1 MKRWISLVLALLLAL
16 SAAAAFA
23 ENDTLLDKFY
33 QQAVKESA
41 YRGTLTF
48 TVIGDD
54 TAALSRETWAL
65 LKTLLPKLNVTL
77 EHSTQ
82 RKRDEGEVSVT
93 LSVSGQP
100 DHKLSFL
107 YDEKL
112 TGLSGDLLD
121 ADAVYT
127 AAREWSWTRLFAPAA
142 GEGEAW
148 PPMWQMLL
156 NVLNAPESWKNR
168 AKPLLEKYETSV
180 AEWMNTFASVSSGME
195 DGKQYSELA
204 CAIPA
209 AEVTKEIGALLAEV
223 YQDQE
228 LLSLLAE
235 VVTPQEAAA
244 YLQPGALNALSAM
257 VSRMKMEGS
266 VEIARRHDS
275 SGTALLDR
283 ISFPFAQDALFTRLA
298 VSVTPAE
305 GGQEWKVT
313 GAAKDGTEFDISCT
327 QASADTYTG
336 SVELMLPVKAEG
348 ASFVVSDGKPQLK
361 PFSFDYSFTWDPGEE
376 AYSLADDKSTQTI
389 RGSLMIVPRGETEI
403 PMQVFSLTA
412 NLSSGSSKQ
421 SATHLDGNVSWM
433 DMMSGA
439 AVTAQLSS
447 RTVAPFDYTVAS
459 EAEGAVRI
467 DQMTEEERAS
477 LLEGW
482 TANLAG
488 WIAAAAAGAALA
500 PQE

>member
-23 ENDTLLDKFY
+23 ESDTLLGKFF

-41 YRGTLTF
+41 YRGTVSF
-48 TVIGDD
+48 SVIGDGT
-54 TAALSRETWAL
+54 TAIPQETWTLLKAL
-65 LKTLLPKLNVTL
+65 LPQLNVTL

-82 RKRDEGEVSVT
+82 RKRDEGEASVT
-93 LSVSGQP
+93 FSVSGQP
-100 DHKLSFL
+100 EHKLSFL

-127 AAREWSWTRLFAPAA
+127 AAREWSWTRLLTSPA

-148 PPMWQMLL
+148 PPMWKMLL
-156 NVLNAPESWKNR
+156 NVLNAPDSWKKR
-168 AKPLLEKYETSV
+168 AEPLMKPYETEV
-180 AEWMNTFASVSSGME
+180 AEWMNTFASVSMQME
-195 DGKQYSELA
+195 GGKPYSELA
-204 CAIPA
+204 CKIPA
-209 AEVTKEIGALLAEV
+209 AEVVKEAKALLGKV
-223 YQDQE
+223 YQDRE
-228 LLSLLAE
+228 LLSLLKEA
-235 VVTPQEAAA
+235 VTPAEAEA
-244 YLQPGALNALSAM
+244 YLQPGAESALNAMLDQL
-257 VSRMKMEGS
+257 KMEGS

-283 ISFPFAQDALFTRLA
+283 ISFPFAQGALFTRLA
-298 VSVTPAE
+298 VSVTPTE
-305 GGQEWKVT
+305 NGQEWNVS
-313 GAAKDGTEFDISCT
+313 GAAKDGSEFDISCK
-327 QASADTYTG
+327 QASPDTYTG

-361 PFSFDYSFTWDPGEE
+361 PFSFEYSFTWDQGEE
-376 AYSLADDKSTQTI
+376 AYSLADDKTTQTI
-389 RGSLMIVPRGETEI
+389 RGSLMIIPKGETEI

-421 SATHLDGNVSWM
+421 SPTHLDGNVSWM

-439 AVTAQLSS
+439 AITAQLTS
-447 RTVAPFDYTVAS
+447 RTVAPFDYTAPS
-459 EAEGAVRI
+459 GAEGAVRI
-467 DQMTEEERAS
+467 DQMTVEERAS

-482 TANLAG
+482 MANLAG
-488 WIAAAAAGAALA
+488 FIASAAAGTVAG
-500 PQE
+500 E